1 MISRQ
6 RIIKYA
12 VIALLSVGFIGSLLL
27 VKYYLATKN
36 TQDNTQIVTR
46 LNDIQ
51 KQLDT
56 VQKEAQKPQM
66 PVDLRAINQDLNKL
80 IALIK
85 QQKSKDEQTLTELI
99 SEDRA
104 TLTHKLDALH
114 DVVSALDKKQYS
126 IKYLPAS
133 TLPFKV
139 LSIDSIQQVS
149 VATVAYAFK
158 THPLEQ
164 SDTLAGWTV
173 LHIDFGQQRMEL
185 ENANKERVLFH
196 MEQGEQHG

>member
-6 RIIKYA
+6 RIIRYT
-12 VIALLSVGFIGSLLL
+12 VIALLSLGFISTLLL
-27 VKYYLATKN
+27 VKYHFTTKS
-36 TQDNTQIVTR
+36 TQDNTRIVAR

-51 KQLDT
+51 TQLDT
-56 VQKEAQKPQM
+56 VQKDAKKPQAA
-66 PVDLRAINQDLNKL
+66 VDLTAINQDLNKL
-80 IALIK
+80 MAMIE
-85 QQKSKDEQTLTELI
+85 QQKSKDEQTLNQLI
-99 SEDRA
+99 NEDRA

-114 DVVSALDKKQYS
+114 DVVSALDKKQQP

-133 TLPFKV
+133 ILPFKI

-173 LHIDFGQQRMEL
+173 LRIDFGQQRMEL
-185 ENANKERVLFH
+185 ENANNERVLLH
-196 MEQGEQHG
+196 IEQGEQHD